1 MSTTEYKMTI
11 TTMPHQHKTMPQ
23 QRKNDATKSGA
34 ITVEIHFTAA
44 ENESIATK
52 NYAIKS

>member
-11 TTMPHQHKTMPQ
+11 TTMPQ